1 MPRLTSFW
9 CRSISVV
16 SLLSLCFSL
25 VVPALWTMRCA
36 GRDRVT
42 LQWGQAKECQAPL
55 KNTEKPA
62 VRMHCCSFDSVKSN
76 VEHFTG
82 NDAAPQPV
90 LPVFFCELWSVEPVL
105 GSFAQEVVHYAH
117 GPPLGYR
124 TRSLLATGQL
134 RV

>member
-1 MPRLTSFW
+1 M
-9 CRSISVV
+9 
-16 SLLSLCFSL
+16 
-25 VVPALWTMRCA
+25 
-36 GRDRVT
+36 
-42 LQWGQAKECQAPL
+42 
-55 KNTEKPA
+55 
-62 VRMHCCSFDSVKSN
+62 RMHCCSFDSVKSN